1 MKMMLLLACLALF
14 SGKLWAACSTSP
26 AMPQSW
32 DLSSVAVTSSL
43 PVGADI
49 PGSQHTFNVSGTCGT
64 NGSNELAGDPIIACY
79 YGTGAEIAGFPGVY
93 STGVEGIGIALT
105 NSSGQR
111 VVGGGVSCDTRNTS
125 LGSLDSSL
133 SYQIT
138 VTLSLVKTA
147 NDISDTA
154 LAQSQTRFGLGVYGK
169 SGLGG
174 GGNNTLSY
182 TGNINIRTE
191 SCDVLNNTI
200 NVPLGTVTQGQFSST
215 SPGGVSPDVPFS
227 IELNC
232 DAGANVNIRID
243 GTADD
248 SLAAGVIKI
257 SSGAEGQATG
267 VGIQILK
274 GDTSPVGIGQE
285 WAITPSASEG
295 SLSIPFFVRYYLNG
309 QTLSSGSANGTATFT
324 MIYY

>member
-1 MKMMLLLACLALF
+1 MKIMILVAGLLL
-14 SGKLWAACSTSP
+14 CSTKVWADCTATP
-26 AMPQSW
+26 TMPQAW
-32 DLSSVAVTSSL
+32 DLSSIAVASSL
-43 PVGADI
+43 PVGSDI
-49 PGSQHTFNVSGTCGT
+49 PGSQHTFSLSGQCGT
-64 NGSNELAGDPIIACY
+64 NGSSELPGDPIIACY
-79 YGTGAEIAGFPGVY
+79 YGTGTEIGGFPGVY

-111 VVGGGVSCDTRNTS
+111 VVGASEACDTRNTS
-125 LGSLDSSL
+125 LGVLDASN
-133 SYQIT
+133 SYQIS

-147 NDISDTA
+147 NDIADTA
-154 LAQSQTRFGLGVYGK
+154 LEQSQTRFGLGVYSK

-174 GGNNTLSY
+174 GGVNTLSY

-200 NVPLGTVTQGQFSST
+200 NVSLGTVWPGLFSSA
-215 SPGGVSPDVPFS
+215 SAGGVTPEVPFS
-227 IELNC
+227 VELNC

-243 GTADD
+243 GTADN
-248 SLAAGVIKI
+248 SQAAGVIEI

-274 GDTSPVGIGQE
+274 GDTSPVILGQQ
-285 WAITPSASEG
+285 WAVTPSASEG
-295 SLSIPFFVRYYLNG
+295 SLSIPFFARYYLNG
-309 QTLSSGSANGTATFT
+309 QTLSSGAANGTATFT